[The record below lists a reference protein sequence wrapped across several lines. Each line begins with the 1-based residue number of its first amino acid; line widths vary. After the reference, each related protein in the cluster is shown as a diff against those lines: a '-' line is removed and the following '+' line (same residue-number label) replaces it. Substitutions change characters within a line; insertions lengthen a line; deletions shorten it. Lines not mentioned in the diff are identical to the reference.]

1 MTEKFAVAPIAWL
14 LNDALNIMSLAFSNI
29 KPLLSTVHASQN
41 LVQAIP
47 PGGPPLLQLPYFTP
61 AVVQSIE
68 ANVKEHLTVHEYLA
82 LPSNKRKKL
91 SIGPGLLTEQ
101 QYQSAVST
109 ALQFPSMHIDN
120 VWFLVDGEHSVTPNS
135 LCELVI
141 RFRFIPPGTADI
153 PDVESDDESQK
164 DRDDADKRKKRQ
176 KGEDDD
182 DDEDRPR
189 YAPPLAHAPLYAKDH
204 SPVWYV
210 FLGDA
215 KTGRIA
221 VPPYTYTTFSR
232 PVFGEDGELLQHQQ
246 TLSMQFGAP
255 SSAGKY
261 SFVLH
266 VMNDS
271 YMGFDIK
278 EFVTMEVVEADA
290 VDEDPEEDEEEE
302 VPPEDEDESN
312 TEGDVDDDTSDTNTD
327 TDEE

>member
-1 MTEKFAVAPIAWL
+1 M
-14 LNDALNIMSLAFSNI
+14 
-29 KPLLSTVHASQN
+29 
-41 LVQAIP
+41 
-47 PGGPPLLQLPYFTP
+47 
-61 AVVQSIE
+61 VQSIE
-68 ANVKEHLTVHEYLA
+68 ANVKEHITVNEFLA
-82 LPSNKRKKL
+82 MPSEKRKRL

-141 RFRFIPPGTADI
+141 RFRFVPPGTTDV
-153 PDVESDDESQK
+153 PDVDSDAESQK
-164 DRDDADKRKKRQ
+164 DDEGDKRKKRQ

-182 DDEDRPR
+182 DDDDRPR
-189 YAPPLAHAPLYAKDH
+189 FAPPLTHAPLYAKDH

-255 SSAGKY
+255 SSVGKY

-266 VMNDS
+266 VMCDS

-278 EFVTMEVVEADA
+278 EFVTMEVVEAEA
-290 VDEDPEEDEEEE
+290 VEEEEDEEEE
-302 VPPEDEDESN
+302 EAPPEDEDESN
-312 TEGDVDDDTSDTNTD
+312 TEGDVDDDTSETNTD